1 MKILKYLKS
10 KPIRFIYEEIKQAIE
25 FNKFKYEWRN
35 INKDNKTVPEKIIN
49 TSIVSVG
56 KYSYGKLNIFSN
68 GDKTKLTIGNFVSIA
83 DNVSFLL
90 EMEHYTNHISTFPFK
105 VICLESLPAEAF
117 AKGNIIVDDDV
128 WIGYGA
134 TILSGVH
141 IHQGA
146 VIAAGAVVTKDVPPY
161 AIVGGAPAN
170 IIKYRFDEKII
181 EKLLKIDFGKL
192 TEETIREHIDEL
204 YRNVDENTDL
214 SWLPEK

>member
-1 MKILKYLKS
+1 MFINRLKKYKFR
-10 KPIRFIYEEIKQAIE
+10 KKWRFLNMHNETTAECI
-25 FNKFKYEWRN
+25 FNLN
-35 INKDNKTVPEKIIN
+35 L
-49 TSIVSVG
+49 VSVG
-56 KYSYGKLNIFSN
+56 KKTYGGINVLTFNEISKLRVGNYCSIGPDVIFIVSA
-68 GDKTKLTIGNFVSIA
+68 DHFVH
-83 DNVSFLL
+83 N
-90 EMEHYTNHISTFPFK
+90 ISTYPFK
-105 VICLESLPAEAF
+105 VKILNERFEGIS
-117 AKGNIIVDDDV
+117 KGDIIVDDDV

-192 TEETIREHIDEL
+192 TEETVREHIDEL